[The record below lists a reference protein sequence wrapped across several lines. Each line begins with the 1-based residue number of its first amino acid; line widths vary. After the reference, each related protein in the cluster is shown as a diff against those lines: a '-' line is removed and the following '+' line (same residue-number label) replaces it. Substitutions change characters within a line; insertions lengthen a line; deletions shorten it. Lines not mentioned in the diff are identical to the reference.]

1 MLTDLGPPEGA
12 SEINYDV
19 TEVDL
24 PSHLK
29 NHFLLS
35 YWRSKQRADGFVYR
49 SDIDPAELKTV
60 LGGVFIVEVTDHG
73 RDLLYRLVGSQNEQR
88 LGMRYMGKRFTEC
101 YSAEMAQHQIA
112 FHNQIFQ
119 SGKPA
124 FLRGRLLG
132 IDLEYVEFEASYL
145 PMRRDDGVFQ
155 MLGGMYDLAEKG

>member
-1 MLTDLGPPEGA
+1 MFTELGPHEGV

-19 TEVDL
+19 TEVES
-24 PSHLK
+24 PSQPK
-29 NHFLLS
+29 NQYLLS
-35 YWRSKQRADGFVYR
+35 YWNSKRDADGLVYR
-49 SDIDPAELKTV
+49 RNIDPAELKNV
-60 LGGVFIVEVTDHG
+60 LGGVFIVEATDQG

-101 YSAEMAQHQIA
+101 FSAEMAEHQIA
-112 FHNQIFQ
+112 FHNRIFE

-145 PMRRDDGVFQ
+145 PMRRDDGTFQ
-155 MLGGMYDLAEKG
+155 MLGGMYDLAESV